1 MRSAIS
7 FVASWL
13 AAWCQV
19 VVVAAMPLASVAVAA
34 ADPLGDVPIC
44 HAGLEGGGGQQ
55 SPTQPGH
62 SDHEC
67 VLCCALCMVHGWSAA
82 ILSPAPLLPARASVV
97 VARVAAAQPRAPPVR
112 VAFAA
117 QPRGPPSL
125 I

>member
-34 ADPLGDVPIC
+34 ADPLGSVPIC
-44 HAGLEGGGGQQ
+44 HTGGDGGSGQQ
-55 SPTQPGH
+55 SPPQPGH

-67 VLCCALCMVHGWSAA
+67 VLCCALCMAHGWSAA
-82 ILSPAPLLPARASVV
+82 ILSPPPGLPARQSVTPV
-97 VARVAAAQPRAPPVR
+97 RIIAAQPRAPPVR
-112 VAFAA
+112 IAFAA